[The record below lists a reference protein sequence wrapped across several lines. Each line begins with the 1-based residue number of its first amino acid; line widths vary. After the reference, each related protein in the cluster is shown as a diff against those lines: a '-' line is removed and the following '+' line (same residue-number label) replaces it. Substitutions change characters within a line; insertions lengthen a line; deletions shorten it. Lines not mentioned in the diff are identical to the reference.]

1 MHHATIIFNSSF
13 DAAERCTGEIIQAK
27 VGGKLNVVDIRKT
40 LMPVASNPIVRV
52 RPEKLEDLYCDI
64 ASTQAACTVQVI
76 ADCTDAVLRFMEQ
89 YPGTAA
95 ESGAV
100 VMSTTP
106 NEESQ
111 KKLIDTFAAMVRLGM
126 KTSAARFLLVQAP
139 REQPLEI
146 AFSTLFEYL
155 KSPDAQAVVPPA
167 VLYESV
173 AFAKIHDQA
182 LSVSAMLN
190 GEINFQTLLDT
201 ARQRNENEDED
212 ALRDLSK
219 KLLVQR
225 ALLACRNDI
234 EKATDALQLPGDAA
248 PMREPLPRERPAVP
262 EKDEAVCFAPDVIPV
277 Y

>member
-1 MHHATIIFNSSF
+1 MHHTTIIFNSSF

-27 VGGKLNVVDIRKT
+27 LGGKLNVVDVRKT

-64 ASTQAACTVQVI
+64 ASTQAACTVQVT

-95 ESGAV
+95 EFGAV
-100 VMSTTP
+100 VLSTTR

-139 REQPLEI
+139 REQPPEI

-155 KSPDAQAVVPPA
+155 ESPDVQAVVPPA

-190 GEINFQTLLDT
+190 SEINFQTLLDA
-201 ARQRNENEDED
+201 ARQRNENEDV
-212 ALRDLSK
+212 LRDLSK

-234 EKATDALQLPGDAA
+234 ERATDALQLPGDAA
-248 PMREPLPRERPAVP
+248 PMREPLPRERLAVP
-262 EKDEAVCFAPDVIPV
+262 EKDAAVCFAPDVIPV

>member
-1 MHHATIIFNSSF
+1 
-13 DAAERCTGEIIQAK
+13 
-27 VGGKLNVVDIRKT
+27 
-40 LMPVASNPIVRV
+40 
-52 RPEKLEDLYCDI
+52 
-64 ASTQAACTVQVI
+64 
-76 ADCTDAVLRFMEQ
+76 MEQ

-95 ESGAV
+95 EFGAV

-126 KTSAARFLLVQAP
+126 ETSAARFLLVQAP

-146 AFSTLFEYL
+146 AFSTLFEHL

-201 ARQRNENEDED
+201 ARQRNENGQ

-248 PMREPLPRERPAVP
+248 PMQQPFPRERLKIAG
-262 EKDEAVCFAPDVIPV
+262 EDEAVFVAPDVLPV

>member
-27 VGGKLNVVDIRKT
+27 VGGKLNVVDVRKT

-64 ASTQAACTVQVI
+64 ASTQAACTVQVT
-76 ADCTDAVLRFMEQ
+76 ADRTDAVLRFMEQ

-95 ESGAV
+95 EFGAV

-155 KSPDAQAVVPPA
+155 KSPDAQAVMPPA

-173 AFAKIHDQA
+173 AFAKIYDQA
-182 LSVSAMLN
+182 LSVSAVLN
-190 GEINFQTLLDT
+190 REINFQTLLDT
-201 ARQRNENEDED
+201 ARQRNENEEV
-212 ALRDLSK
+212 LRDLSK

-234 EKATDALQLPGDAA
+234 KKATDALQLPGDAA
-248 PMREPLPRERPAVP
+248 PMRELLPRERLAAPGK
-262 EKDEAVCFAPDVIPV
+262 EEAVSVAPDVILV

>member
-27 VGGKLNVVDIRKT
+27 VGGKLNVVDVRKT

-52 RPEKLEDLYCDI
+52 RPEKLEALYCDI
-64 ASTQAACTVQVI
+64 ASMQAACTVQVT

-95 ESGAV
+95 EFGAV

-126 KTSAARFLLVQAP
+126 ETSAARFLLVQAP

-201 ARQRNENEDED
+201 ARQRNENGQ

-248 PMREPLPRERPAVP
+248 PMQQPFPRERLKIAG
-262 EKDEAVCFAPDVIPV
+262 EDEAVFVAPDVLPV